1 MITKIMNLFGKSKK
15 HDKKLDCGFVEIP
28 SLCQCMSWY
37 TVTTVPD
44 INKVEDFKTVEEA
57 DKYIKLYRDDVLQM
71 SNMNGSK
78 FKHPNSNEVQNFYKE
93 IDKKFGTDYSKNITL
108 CHTR

>member
-28 SLCQCMSWY
+28 SLCQCTSWY

-57 DKYIKLYRDDVLQM
+57 DKYIKLYRNTVMQM
-71 SNMNGSK
+71 SNEPK
-78 FKHPNSNEVQNFYKE
+78 FKHPDPNKVQNFYKE
-93 IDKKFGTDYSKNITL
+93 IDKKFGTDYSNLKQ
-108 CHTR
+108 